1 MEANPDEKPPGL
13 VFLET
18 KQCGHNVFAYH
29 VKGSHKEQLHCS
41 VGLGAD
47 VLTGETWGNEKGD
60 VCVTCRI
67 KAGGLVSHLL
77 PEILNKLIQIN
88 YFET

>member
-1 MEANPDEKPPGL
+1 MEAYSDERPPGL

-47 VLTGETWGNEKGD
+47 VLTGGTWGSEED
-60 VCVTCRI
+60 VCV
-67 KAGGLVSHLL
+67 
-77 PEILNKLIQIN
+77 
-88 YFET
+88 

>member
-1 MEANPDEKPPGL
+1 MDANSDERPPGL

-41 VGLGAD
+41 VGLGTD
-47 VLTGETWGNEKGD
+47 VLTGGTWGNEED

-67 KAGGLVSHLL
+67 KAGGLASHLL

-88 YFET
+88 